1 MGNRREAAER
11 TLGEVAQPAGSQGAA
26 SPALNRSWI
35 RAELKK
41 NYDKASRTAREAA
54 RAEPRA
60 VEAKYMPASRHL
72 RVRLTN
78 GASLSLPVS
87 IIPELRKAT
96 PAQLA
101 GIEILPGGDGLH
113 WEALDF
119 TISVPGLVAS
129 LFGRSVWMS
138 ELGRR
143 GGTRSTLAKAE
154 AARRNGMRG
163 GRPRL
168 A

>member
-1 MGNRREAAER
+1 M
-11 TLGEVAQPAGSQGAA
+11 TT
-26 SPALNRSWI
+26 RSWI

-41 NYDKASRTAREAA
+41 SFDKTNRTAREAA
-54 RAEPRA
+54 RTEPRA
-60 VEAKYMPASRHL
+60 VDARYLPGSRHL

-87 IIPELRKAT
+87 IIPELRNA
-96 PAQLA
+96 AQVQLA

-138 ELGRR
+138 ELGRL
-143 GGTRSTLAKAE
+143 GGARSTLAKAE
-154 AARRNGMRG
+154 AARRNGLRG

>member
-1 MGNRREAAER
+1 M
-11 TLGEVAQPAGSQGAA
+11 TT
-26 SPALNRSWI
+26 RSWI

-41 NYDKASRTAREAA
+41 NYEKSTRTAREAA
-54 RAEPRA
+54 RTEPRA
-60 VEAKYMPASRHL
+60 VEAKYLTGSRHL

-78 GASLSLPVS
+78 GAIFSLPTS
-87 IIPELRKAT
+87 IIPELRDAT
-96 PAQLA
+96 SAQLA

-138 ELGRR
+138 ELGRL
-143 GGTRSTLAKAE
+143 GGARSTLAKAE
-154 AARRNGMRG
+154 AARRNGLRG